1 MQKLFCDIFFFPDI
15 IIIII
20 IIIILASTFSKQTT
34 SLGHVWTAALGLLL
48 ESKLF
53 IIIIIILTLLGEERK
68 MWIYSSKNGSEM
80 LNVSLKATTLTYMF
94 IQ

>member
-1 MQKLFCDIFFFPDI
+1 MQKLFWDIFFFPD

-53 IIIIIILTLLGEERK
+53 IIIILTLLGEERK
-68 MWIYSSKNGSEM
+68 MWIYSSKNDSEM

>member
-1 MQKLFCDIFFFPDI
+1 MQKLFWDIFFFPDI

-20 IIIILASTFSKQTT
+20 IIILASTFSRQTT

-53 IIIIIILTLLGEERK
+53 IIIIILTLLGEERK
-68 MWIYSSKNGSEM
+68 MWIYSSKNDSEM